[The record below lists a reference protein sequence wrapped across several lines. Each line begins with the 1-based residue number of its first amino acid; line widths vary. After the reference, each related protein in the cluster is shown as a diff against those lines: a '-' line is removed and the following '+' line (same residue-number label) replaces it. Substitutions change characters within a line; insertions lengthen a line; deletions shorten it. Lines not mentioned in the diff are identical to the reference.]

1 MQQRALLTLS
11 PFFAGLIVVG
21 GLALV
26 ACSSAP
32 AEAKDPPQGH
42 AHEHADMFRGITEA
56 VAVVTPTAGN
66 EVRGTVRF
74 TQVDEHTLKVVAEL
88 SGLQPNGTHGFHIH
102 EFGDLTA
109 ADGTSLGGHY
119 NPEGH
124 DHAGPD
130 AEQRH
135 AGDLG
140 NVQADGEGKAHY
152 ELTITN
158 ASVAGMNNPIIGR
171 GVVVH
176 AQRDDLKSQPTGD
189 AGGRIGVG
197 VIGVA
202 QQKK

>member
-11 PFFAGLIVVG
+11 PLFAGLLVVG
-21 GLALV
+21 GLTLV
-26 ACSSAP
+26 ACSTAP
-32 AEAKDPPQGH
+32 AEAQDTPEGH
-42 AHEHADMFRGITEA
+42 AHDHADMFRGVDQA
-56 VAVVTPTAGN
+56 VAVITPTAGN
-66 EVRGTVRF
+66 EVRGTVHF
-74 TQVDEHTLKVVAEL
+74 TQVDEHTVKVVAEL
-88 SGLQPNGTHGFHIH
+88 SGLKPNGTHGFHIH
-102 EFGDLTA
+102 EFGDLTST
-109 ADGTSLGGHY
+109 DGKSLGGHY

-124 DHAGPD
+124 EHAGPD
-130 AEQRH
+130 AQQRH

-140 NVQADGEGKAHY
+140 NVKADGEGKAHY

-158 ASVAGMNNPIIGR
+158 ASVAGMHNPIIGR

-197 VIGVA
+197 VIGIA